1 MALHLPSRSR
11 VVVDHVVIVNR
22 GMQAVCP
29 LETGAVGTFTRWRL
43 NRGSRPRCHAAA

>member
-29 LETGAVGTFTRWRL
+29 LETGAVGTFTR
-43 NRGSRPRCHAAA
+43 